1 MAASPAAHKSSAT
14 RKSPVPRQRGGQAA
28 QDAQAGRPARTVP
41 VPHVHAPSIRMPS
54 GLRGNVLWWGGL
66 AGLAA
71 FGVIDWPVAAVV
83 AAGVWVAEQRSR
95 QVRQSAGE

>member
-1 MAASPAAHKSSAT
+1 MAASPTAHKRSAT
-14 RKSPVPRQRGGQAA
+14 RKGPVPRQRGGPAA
-28 QDAQAGRPARTVP
+28 EAGQPGRSVP

-66 AGLAA
+66 AGLAV

-83 AAGVWVAEQRSR
+83 AAGTWVAEQRSR
-95 QVRQSAGE
+95 QVRQSAGH